1 MTPEWNCDYSVKKK
15 TAVKL
20 NPPEE
25 LRYTLQ
31 VYFSQKE
38 NALLFTNEKKVYLV
52 NLEK

>member
-1 MTPEWNCDYSVKKK
+1 MPVYLCNIKEK

-25 LRYTLQ
+25 LQYTLQ
-31 VYFSQKE
+31 MYFSQKE
-38 NALLFTNEKKVYLV
+38 HALLFTNEKEVYLV

>member
-1 MTPEWNCDYSVKKK
+1 VTPEWNCDYSVKKK

-38 NALLFTNEKKVYLV
+38 NALLFTNEKEVYLV

>member
-1 MTPEWNCDYSVKKK
+1 LIPAYLCNIKRK

-20 NPPEE
+20 NPPEDI
-25 LRYTLQ
+25 RYTLQ

-38 NALLFTNEKKVYLV
+38 NALLFTNEKEVYLV

>member
-1 MTPEWNCDYSVKKK
+1 MPAYLCNTKEK

-20 NPPEE
+20 KPPEA
-25 LRYTLQ
+25 LQYTLQ

-38 NALLFTNEKKVYLV
+38 NALLFTNEKEVYLV